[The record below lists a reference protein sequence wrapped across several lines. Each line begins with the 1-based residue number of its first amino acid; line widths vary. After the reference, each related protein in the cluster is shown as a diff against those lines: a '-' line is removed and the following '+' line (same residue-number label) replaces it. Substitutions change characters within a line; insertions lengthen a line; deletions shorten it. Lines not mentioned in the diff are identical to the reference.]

1 MSNQKNLSYQ
11 SLDKTFLKDSIGF
24 FNFINCKKEAEFV
37 LQNRCRL

>member
-24 FNFINCKKEAEFV
+24 FNFINCK
-37 LQNRCRL
+37 NRIDKIL